1 MKKETEEKYEQAVT
15 DFLSE
20 NSKSIRKAANKFG
33 VAKSALYRY
42 IVTADSYK
50 GQGRKNVVLTEEEER
65 KIVDYIL
72 FRKTIGCGMSLY
84 QVQLLIQE
92 VLIAVC
98 SANPDRTSPYAD
110 SNHMPNKMFVSRFV
124 SKHGLTL
131 RAALEISKGRQIL
144 TKFDLEKWQQET
156 QEGLV
161 NHPKFQDCFLDSSRI
176 FNQDETSLQI
186 GVDKQKIVAKVGT
199 TEMLYNKS
207 GSTRDHVTVSFTVQ
221 ANGGVVAVRVVNRGK
236 RNVALNHLKDLE
248 TTGKSGAWK
257 FGVTDN
263 GYVTR
268 IEFLNILQDLD
279 EYLTKHDIVRPVVLF
294 LDGYK
299 GHYGLDVIE
308 FCELKQIQL
317 WLLRA
322 NMTHLLQPLDLTLF
336 K

>member
-1 MKKETEEKYEQAVT
+1 M
-15 DFLSE
+15 
-20 NSKSIRKAANKFG
+20 
-33 VAKSALYRY
+33 
-42 IVTADSYK
+42 
-50 GQGRKNVVLTEEEER
+50 LTEEEER
-65 KIVDYIL
+65 KIVDHIL
-72 FRKTIGCGMSLY
+72 FRKTIGCEMSLY

-92 VLIAVC
+92 VLITVC

-124 SKHGLTL
+124 SKHRLTL

-221 ANGGVVAVRVVNRGK
+221 PNGGVVAVRVVNRGK
-236 RNVALNHLKDLE
+236 RNVAL
-248 TTGKSGAWK
+248 
-257 FGVTDN
+257 
-263 GYVTR
+263 
-268 IEFLNILQDLD
+268 II
-279 EYLTKHDIVRPVVLF
+279 
-294 LDGYK
+294 
-299 GHYGLDVIE
+299 
-308 FCELKQIQL
+308 
-317 WLLRA
+317 
-322 NMTHLLQPLDLTLF
+322 
-336 K
+336 

>member
-1 MKKETEEKYEQAVT
+1 MVNTRSAVLVKAKEVSLNVSVDDDRSKESEINIDNPELEMPAIESEVGHELGAPVSTVNENNNETNEQSCSNKKSFRKSKKSVVTKEEKEEKYEQAVS
-15 DFLSE
+15 DFLSGK
-20 NSKSIRKAANKFG
+20 SKSIRKAANKFG

-65 KIVDYIL
+65 KIVDHIL

-176 FNQDETSLQI
+176 FNQD
-186 GVDKQKIVAKVGT
+186 
-199 TEMLYNKS
+199 
-207 GSTRDHVTVSFTVQ
+207 
-221 ANGGVVAVRVVNRGK
+221 
-236 RNVALNHLKDLE
+236 
-248 TTGKSGAWK
+248 
-257 FGVTDN
+257 
-263 GYVTR
+263 
-268 IEFLNILQDLD
+268 
-279 EYLTKHDIVRPVVLF
+279 
-294 LDGYK
+294 
-299 GHYGLDVIE
+299 
-308 FCELKQIQL
+308 
-317 WLLRA
+317 
-322 NMTHLLQPLDLTLF
+322 
-336 K
+336 